1 MTNLYDSSPPQ
12 KSRDLGVWFRC
23 CAASKK
29 KVSTTPATKQKMAQ
43 SKGPIWDHF
52 LSGEKQN
59 GSHICAHCCGCIEKE
74 QPDGDILEL
83 DDEGKTQ
90 LSQSWIVEGKYCL
103 LGAQSPTNSSLC
115 DRKACKKGIG
125 GILRVKDSMV
135 VHILGKGGNSPCP
148 NTSSEAQKTAKK
160 LKDLKG
166 EGKRGQEDS
175 RDDADSEDARKP
187 AKKQLVTKVKTSLK
201 QSHLKVFWGIQVPFN
216 EEQQKIVHKQFLH
229 ATVSANLPF

>member
-1 MTNLYDSSPPQ
+1 
-12 KSRDLGVWFRC
+12 
-23 CAASKK
+23 
-29 KVSTTPATKQKMAQ
+29 MAQ

-59 GSHICAHCCGCIEKE
+59 GSHIHAYCHGCIKKE
-74 QPDGDILEL
+74 WPDRDILEL

-115 DRKACKKGIG
+115 DGKACKKGIG

-135 VHILGKGGNSPCP
+135 AHILGKGGNSPGP
-148 NTSSEAQKTAKK
+148 NASLEAQKTAKK

-166 EGKRGQEDS
+166 EGKRGREDS
-175 RDDADSEDARKP
+175 GDDADSEDTRRP
-187 AKKQLVTKVKTSLK
+187 AKKQLLMKVKTSLK
-201 QSHLKVFWGIQVPFN
+201 QSHLKVFQGIQVPFN
-216 EEQQKIVHKQFLH
+216 KEQQKIVHKQFLC
-229 ATVSANLPF
+229 ATVSANLPFWWI